1 MDLRFTETQEI
12 LKKMARDFLTT
23 ECPKTLVRKL
33 EQSEE
38 GYSPEIWK
46 KMAEL
51 GWMGLIIPEEH
62 GGMGYPFQD
71 LAVLLE

>member
-12 LKKMARDFLTT
+12 LKKMSRDFLTT

-38 GYSPEIWK
+38 GYSPRSGRRWLSW
-46 KMAEL
+46 A
-51 GWMGLIIPEEH
+51 GW
-62 GGMGYPFQD
+62 
-71 LAVLLE
+71 A